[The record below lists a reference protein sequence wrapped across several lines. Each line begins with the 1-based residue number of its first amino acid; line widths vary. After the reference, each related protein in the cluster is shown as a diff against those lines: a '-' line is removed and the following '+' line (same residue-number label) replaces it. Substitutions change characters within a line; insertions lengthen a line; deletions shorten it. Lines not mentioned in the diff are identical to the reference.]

1 MLRWERVWCIAHT
14 NLVST
19 TFISVCYE
27 YIYTNP
33 LDCAQNIPSDSMEA
47 LAPLQSS
54 IDYAIDKVGSDV
66 GFTLKLEQKISL
78 LKFASGRDVFV
89 SLPTGY
95 GKSLML

>member
-1 MLRWERVWCIAHT
+1 
-14 NLVST
+14 
-19 TFISVCYE
+19 
-27 YIYTNP
+27 
-33 LDCAQNIPSDSMEA
+33 MEA

-54 IDYAIDKVGSDV
+54 INYVIDKVGSDL

-95 GKSLML
+95 GKSC